1 MSFLPVKEQ
10 MELIRRGV
18 DELIPEQDLIQK
30 LEQSRETDT
39 PLTIKLGCDPSRP
52 DLHIGHGVV
61 LRKLRHFQDL
71 GHTAVL
77 VIGDF
82 TAMIGDPSGRNKT
95 RPQLT
100 LEEARSNAVSY
111 VDQSKVILD
120 INSLI
125 IKYNSDWL
133 NKMNFN
139 EVVKL
144 ASSYT
149 VARMLERDDFT
160 KRFQAEVPISIHEFL
175 YPLAQ
180 AQDSVELNA
189 DVELGGTDQKF
200 NLLVGR
206 DLQKDNGQVPQCII
220 TTPLL
225 EGTDG
230 VEKMSKSYGNDIG
243 LQDPPEE
250 MYWKILSIS
259 DDDIEKWFVLGA
271 DADDAVM
278 ETVRKRLNDPSVNP
292 MEVKRDLARA
302 VVALY
307 YDNKIAQQA
316 EQHFNTVV
324 VNKGVPDEIPEFK
337 LQNEDLIV
345 NVIFGSGLLKS
356 KGEAR
361 RMIKQSAVKLDGV
374 IVDDIQ
380 ATISPIGEQILK
392 VGKRRFLKVIEWPEN
407 FMDFSLERSF
417 FLYPV

>member
-30 LEQSRETDT
+30 LERSREIDT

-100 LEEARSNAVSY
+100 LEEARSNAESY
-111 VDQSKVILD
+111 VKQSKVILD

-160 KRFQAEVPISIHEFL
+160 KRFQAEVPISIHELL

-250 MYWKILSIS
+250 MYGKTLSIS

-278 ETVRKRLNDPSVNP
+278 ETVRKRLNDPLVNP

-380 ATISPIGEQILK
+380 ATVSPKGEQILK
-392 VGKRRFLKVIEWPEN
+392 VGKRRFLKVIE
-407 FMDFSLERSF
+407 
-417 FLYPV
+417 

>member
-1 MSFLPVKEQ
+1 MSYHPVKEQ

-30 LEQSRETDT
+30 LEQSRETDS

-100 LEEARSNAVSY
+100 LEEARSNAESY
-111 VDQSKVILD
+111 VEQSKVILD

-230 VEKMSKSYGNDIG
+230 VEKMSKSYNNDIG

-250 MYWKILSIS
+250 MYGKILSIS

-278 ETVRKRLNDPSVNP
+278 ETVRKSLKDPSVNP

-380 ATISPIGEQILK
+380 ATISPNGEQILK
-392 VGKRRFLKVIEWPEN
+392 VGKRRFLKVIE
-407 FMDFSLERSF
+407 
-417 FLYPV
+417 

>member
-1 MSFLPVKEQ
+1 MTYLPVKEQ

-100 LEEARSNAVSY
+100 LEEAKSNAVSY
-111 VDQSKVILD
+111 VDQYKVILD

-125 IKYNSDWL
+125 IKYNSEWL
-133 NKMNFN
+133 NEMNFSD
-139 EVVKL
+139 VIGL
-144 ASSYT
+144 ASKYT

-160 KRFQAEVPISIHEFL
+160 KRYNAETPISLHEFL

-180 AQDSVELNA
+180 GMDSVQLKA

-206 DLQKDNGQVPQCII
+206 DLQREYGQEPQCIV
-220 TTPLL
+220 TLPLL
-225 EGTDG
+225 EGTNG

-243 LQDPPEE
+243 LLDPPEE
-250 MYWKILSIS
+250 KYGKIMSIS
-259 DDDIEKWFVLGA
+259 DDMIAKYFRLAA
-271 DADDAVM
+271 DADDEKVTAV
-278 ETVRKRLNDPSVNP
+278 EKQLTDGKTNPRDIKRELG
-292 MEVKRDLARA
+292 RA
-302 VVALY
+302 VVELYHGAEEAL
-307 YDNKIAQQA
+307 AA
-316 EQHFNTVV
+316 EQHFDKIIVQKDIPEV
-324 VNKGVPDEIPEFK
+324 MDEIE
-337 LQNEDLIV
+337 LDSDQLLVD
-345 NVIFGSGLLKS
+345 VITSAGLTKS

-361 RMIKQSAVKLDGV
+361 RLIKQNAVKLDGTVCCDIDHTLTAGNELV
-374 IVDDIQ
+374 I
-380 ATISPIGEQILK
+380 K
-392 VGKRRFLKVIEWPEN
+392 VGKRRFIKVK
-407 FMDFSLERSF
+407 
-417 FLYPV
+417 